1 MKERNSPITEAELN
15 GFVDGQLSEDE
26 HARIAAFLENDPEQT
41 ALVAEWRRQN
51 EGIRQLFSGYAEAK
65 NDDAALIHSV
75 GRRQSR
81 NYRGAVAAA
90 VLAALLVGGAGGFA
104 GSRLF
109 ADTGPQLASMQTL
122 PEQAQAAYLVY
133 ASEVRHPVEVFSN
146 EEAHLATWLGKR
158 LDIADLR
165 VPDLR
170 SLGFQLVGGRLL
182 PVGGKAGA
190 FFMYEDEAGK
200 RLSVIVGRNAENRD
214 TSFRFASSDGVE
226 TFYWIDND
234 LGYAV
239 SGEISRERLRQVA
252 EECYRQFPS

>member
-1 MKERNSPITEAELN
+1 MTEHNSPLTEAELHAY
-15 GFVDGQLSEDE
+15 VDGQLSEEE
-26 HARIAAFLENDPEQT
+26 HARIVGLLESDPEQA
-41 ALVAEWRRQN
+41 ALAEEWRRQN
-51 EGIRQLFSGYAEAK
+51 EGIRQLFSGYAQAK
-65 NDDAALIHSV
+65 SDDPGMIWSAE
-75 GRRQSR
+75 GYRTKR
-81 NYRGAVAAA
+81 YRGAVAAA
-90 VLAALLVGGAGGFA
+90 VLAALVIGGAGGFA
-104 GSRLF
+104 GSRLL
-109 ADTGPQLASMQTL
+109 AEAEPQMAIAQTL
-122 PEQAQAAYLVY
+122 PQQAQAAYLIY

-158 LDIADLR
+158 LDIPDLR

-182 PVGGKAGA
+182 PVDGKAGA
-190 FFMYEDEAGK
+190 FFMYEDESGK
-200 RLSVIVGRNAENRD
+200 RLSVIVGRNPDNRD

>member
-1 MKERNSPITEAELN
+1 MI
-15 GFVDGQLSEDE
+15 
-26 HARIAAFLENDPEQT
+26 
-41 ALVAEWRRQN
+41 
-51 EGIRQLFSGYAEAK
+51 
-65 NDDAALIHSV
+65 
-75 GRRQSR
+75 
-81 NYRGAVAAA
+81 GA
-90 VLAALLVGGAGGFA
+90 AGGFA
-104 GSRLF
+104 GARLF
-109 ADTGPQLASMQTL
+109 AEAEPQLASVQTL
-122 PEQAQAAYLVY
+122 PQQSQAAYLIY

-158 LDIADLR
+158 LDIPDLR

-182 PVGGKAGA
+182 PVDGKAGA

-200 RLSVIVGRNAENRD
+200 RLSVIVGRNPDNRD

-252 EECYRQFPS
+252 EECYRQFPG

>member
-1 MKERNSPITEAELN
+1 MVI
-15 GFVDGQLSEDE
+15 
-26 HARIAAFLENDPEQT
+26 
-41 ALVAEWRRQN
+41 
-51 EGIRQLFSGYAEAK
+51 
-65 NDDAALIHSV
+65 
-75 GRRQSR
+75 
-81 NYRGAVAAA
+81 
-90 VLAALLVGGAGGFA
+90 GGAGGFTGA
-104 GSRLF
+104 RLL
-109 ADTGPQLASMQTL
+109 AEAEPQIASVQTL
-122 PEQAQAAYLVY
+122 PQQSQAAYLIY

-158 LDIADLR
+158 LNIPDLR

-182 PVGGKAGA
+182 PVDGKAGA

-200 RLSVIVGRNAENRD
+200 RLSVIVGRNPDNRD

-252 EECYRQFPS
+252 EECYRQFPG

>member
-1 MKERNSPITEAELN
+1 MRALP
-15 GFVDGQLSEDE
+15 GFLRS
-26 HARIAAFLENDPEQT
+26 NPEQA
-41 ALVAEWRRQN
+41 ALAAEWRKQN

-65 NDDAALIHSV
+65 NDDSGMIRSAGL
-75 GRRQSR
+75 RQSR
-81 NYRGAVAAA
+81 TYRSAVAAA
-90 VLAALLVGGAGGFA
+90 VLAALLIGAAGGFA
-104 GSRLF
+104 GSRLL
-109 ADTGPQLASMQTL
+109 AEAEPQIASAQTL
-122 PEQAQAAYLVY
+122 PQQSQAAYLIY

-158 LDIADLR
+158 LDIPDLR

-182 PVGGKAGA
+182 PVDGKAGA

-200 RLSVIVGRNAENRD
+200 RLSVIVGRNPDNRD

-252 EECYRQFPS
+252 EECYRQFPG

>member
-1 MKERNSPITEAELN
+1 MTERNSPITEAELL
-15 GFVDGQLSEDE
+15 GFGDGQLSEAE
-26 HARIAAFLENDPEQT
+26 HARIAGLLESNPEQA
-41 ALVAEWRRQN
+41 ALAAEWRRQN

-65 NDDAALIHSV
+65 NDDPGMIRSAGI
-75 GRRQSR
+75 RQSR
-81 NYRGAVAAA
+81 TYRSAVAAA
-90 VLAALLVGGAGGFA
+90 VLAALLIGAAGGFA
-104 GSRLF
+104 GARLF
-109 ADTGPQLASMQTL
+109 AEAEPQLASVQTL
-122 PEQAQAAYLVY
+122 PQQSQAAYLIY

-158 LDIADLR
+158 LDIPDLR

-182 PVGGKAGA
+182 PVDGNAGA

-200 RLSVIVGRNAENRD
+200 RLSVIVGRNPDNRD

-252 EECYRQFPS
+252 EECYRQFPG

>member
-1 MKERNSPITEAELN
+1 MTASNSPITEAELLA
-15 GFVDGQLSEDE
+15 FVDGQLSEEE
-26 HARIAAFLENDPEQT
+26 HMRIAGLLDENPEQA
-41 ALVAEWRRQN
+41 ALADEWRRQN
-51 EGIRQLFSGYAEAK
+51 EGIRHLFSRYAEPR
-65 NDDAALIHSV
+65 NDDAGMIRQAET
-75 GRRQSR
+75 RQSR
-81 NYRGAVAAA
+81 TYRGAVAAA
-90 VLAALLVGGAGGFA
+90 VLAALLIGGAGGFA

-109 ADTGPQLASMQTL
+109 SENAPQLASVQTL
-122 PEQAQAAYLVY
+122 PEQAQAAYLIY

-146 EEAHLATWLGKR
+146 EEAHLAAWLGKR

-165 VPDLR
+165 LPDLR

-190 FFMYEDEAGK
+190 FFLYEDETGK
-200 RLSVIVGRNAENRD
+200 RLSVIVGRNPDNRD

-226 TFYWIDND
+226 TFYWIDKD

-239 SGEISRERLRQVA
+239 SGEISRDRLRQVA

>member
-1 MKERNSPITEAELN
+1 MTERNSPITEAELL
-15 GFVDGQLSEDE
+15 GFVDGQLSDAE
-26 HARIAAFLENDPEQT
+26 HARIAGLLENNPEQA
-41 ALVAEWRRQN
+41 ALAAEWRSQN
-51 EGIRQLFSGYAEAK
+51 DGIRQLFSGYAKAK
-65 NDDAALIHSV
+65 NDDPALIRSA
-75 GRRQSR
+75 GIRQSR
-81 NYRGAVAAA
+81 TYRGAVAAA
-90 VLAALLVGGAGGFA
+90 VLAALLIGGAGGFA
-104 GSRLF
+104 GSRLL
-109 ADTGPQLASMQTL
+109 AEAEPQIASAQTL
-122 PEQAQAAYLVY
+122 PQQSQAAYLIY

-158 LDIADLR
+158 LDIPDLR

-182 PVGGKAGA
+182 PVDGKAGA

-200 RLSVIVGRNAENRD
+200 RLSVIVGRNPDNRD

-252 EECYRQFPS
+252 EECYHQFPG

>member
-1 MKERNSPITEAELN
+1 MTEHDSPITEAELH
-15 GFVDGQLSEDE
+15 GFIDGQLSEE
-26 HARIAAFLENDPEQT
+26 ERARIAELLESDPEQA
-41 ALVAEWRRQN
+41 ALAAEWRRQN
-51 EGIRQLFSGYAEAK
+51 EGIRQLFSPYAQAK
-65 NDDAALIHSV
+65 SEDPGLIRSA
-75 GRRQSR
+75 GLRQSR

-90 VLAALLVGGAGGFA
+90 ILAALVIGGAGGFA
-104 GSRLF
+104 GGRLL
-109 ADTGPQLASMQTL
+109 AEAEPQIASTQSL
-122 PEQAQAAYLVY
+122 PQQAQAAYLIY

-158 LDIADLR
+158 LNIPDLR
-165 VPDLR
+165 IPDLR

-182 PVGGKAGA
+182 PVDGKAGA
-190 FFMYEDEAGK
+190 FFMYEDETGK
-200 RLSVIVGRNAENRD
+200 RLSVIVGRNRENRD

-239 SGEISRERLRQVA
+239 SGEISRDRLRQVA